1 MSAPYSNG
9 RSRIGVAT
17 VLSTISGTPC
27 LWASMRER
35 FEVADVAGRISHALA
50 KERAG
55 VVIDQLLHR
64 LRMIALGKSNADPE
78 LRQDVREQRM
88 RRAIELRDGND
99 VLAVA
104 RYVQHRVVQSGL
116 PAADCER
123 ADAPFERSDAP
134 FEYVAS
140 RIADSAVAIALDLE
154 VEQGSTVLGAVEGI
168 GNRLIDRHRDRPG
181 RRIDLV
187 PAVDCKRFVSQI
199 LLRSSQMLIERAATM
214 FMDGSQKVR

>member
-1 MSAPYSNG
+1 
-9 RSRIGVAT
+9 
-17 VLSTISGTPC
+17 
-27 LWASMRER
+27 
-35 FEVADVAGRISHALA
+35 
-50 KERAG
+50 
-55 VVIDQLLHR
+55 
-64 LRMIALGKSNADPE
+64 MIALGKSNVDPE

-88 RRAIELRDGND
+88 RRAIELRDGDN

-116 PAADCER
+116 PAAD
-123 ADAPFERSDAP
+123 ASAPTPAFERSDAP
-134 FEYVAS
+134 FEHVAG

-154 VEQGSTVLGAVEGI
+154 IEQGSTVLGAVEGI
-168 GNRLIDRHRDRPG
+168 GDGLIDRHRDRPG

-187 PAVDCKRFVSQI
+187 PAVDGKRFVSQI